1 MPVGVSA
8 NAPVEELNF
17 LTPRC
22 DSLAT
27 LVAI

>member
-1 MPVGVSA
+1 MGVSA
-8 NAPVEELNF
+8 NATVEELTV

-27 LVAI
+27 LVAF